1 MKKLKAVKLKQ
12 INAFVKK
19 LPKKLAEKAF
29 LTFLGLFVLSLIFG
43 GLIFYKYSI
52 NQKTELIE
60 NGKIGLKFKSETY
73 QKILQVWQNNEEQ
86 FEKIDTKQY
95 FNLFIK

>member
-1 MKKLKAVKLKQ
+1 MKTPRTIKLKQ
-12 INAFVKK
+12 IKIFIKK

-43 GLIFYKYSI
+43 GFIFYKYSI
-52 NQKTELIE
+52 NPQSESVE
-60 NGKIGLKFKSETY
+60 GRKIGLKFKSEIY

-86 FEKIDTKQY
+86 FEKTDAKQY
-95 FNLFIK
+95 PNLFVR

>member
-1 MKKLKAVKLKQ
+1 MKKLKAVKSKQ
-12 INAFVKK
+12 IKSFIKK

-52 NQKTELIE
+52 IPQPEPIE
-60 NGKIGLKFKSETY
+60 EGEAGLRFKSELY
-73 QKILQVWQNNEEQ
+73 QEILEVWQNKEEL
-86 FEKIDTKQY
+86 FEKTIIKQY
-95 FNLFIK
+95 LNLFIR